1 MSKAPSSRIKEAA
14 QRRFGS
20 SHSVNCLQSFLCHRV
35 LDDASRQ
42 RRARKALENL
52 EQV

>member
-20 SHSVNCLQSFLCHRV
+20 FSVNCLQSFLCHRV